1 MAIDWELV
9 AKVGGPIVGG
19 FVGALIDR
27 ALEDRPKVVTYL
39 GHTSAIVLRTGVPTP
54 IQVHTHA
61 IVVANA
67 GRKPAQNVRLGHY
80 VLPDFQVYPSVA
92 YSVANLP
99 SGGQEINFP
108 SLVPKEQVTV
118 SYLYFPPLI
127 WNQINSYVKSDS
139 GQARPELVRGGLP
152 SHGWRARFGSR
163 FRRRRDH
170 GGYAWTLDSNPPTNR
185 RARNRLASLCRR

>member
-139 GQARPELVRGGLP
+139 GQARVLTVFPARQFSPWLIRTVWILIAIGTIASVYGLVELWRGLVRLFASGG
-152 SHGWRARFGSR
+152 
-163 FRRRRDH
+163 
-170 GGYAWTLDSNPPTNR
+170 
-185 RARNRLASLCRR
+185 